1 VRKTGEL
8 GLILMPGSEKE
19 YVYIRSLTSRF
30 GQFFSAPMRC
40 TYTAVSADKVGL
52 FFAAKLALNLGENR
66 ILIKRVD
73 RTLFAS
79 DIPSGIREL
88 AKSHMYLTES
98 RVHALAQ
105 IIEWCKDSK
114 CNLW

>member
-1 VRKTGEL
+1 MPATETEYTYVR
-8 GLILMPGSEKE
+8 
-19 YVYIRSLTSRF
+19 VLTSRF
-30 GQFFSAPMRC
+30 NDFFTSPMRC